1 MENFVRQN
9 QLIEIVVFSIA
20 PLLSLV
26 TARFG
31 LKSWLKFEILSS
43 IMIASILIF
52 CPNTILKHILNGQF
66 EQYHRFLLALLACYM
81 IASILQPLFL
91 LNSNDESIFSGHLW
105 AKLIANTLILVI
117 NINSYYLQNPHWNYK
132 LLCSSG
138 SFALFSMLISGY
150 YYMITKKPRNSSP
163 FHDFVNHVAKYE
175 SFLLIISGIA
185 MLAYPD
191 RFLFELASPAK
202 DSHRMIVRMAA
213 AIIMSLSFESQNVSE
228 FTYLK
233 DKKTFMLARLI
244 VSGFF
249 ILFIRSSNK
258 KILNF
263 GYRAV
268 LWS

>member
-1 MENFVRQN
+1 
-9 QLIEIVVFSIA
+9 
-20 PLLSLV
+20 
-26 TARFG
+26 
-31 LKSWLKFEILSS
+31 
-43 IMIASILIF
+43 
-52 CPNTILKHILNGQF
+52 
-66 EQYHRFLLALLACYM
+66 
-81 IASILQPLFL
+81 
-91 LNSNDESIFSGHLW
+91 
-105 AKLIANTLILVI
+105 
-117 NINSYYLQNPHWNYK
+117 
-132 LLCSSG
+132 
-138 SFALFSMLISGY
+138 MLISGY

-244 VSGFF
+244 GGSLELVAIFCGVYYFKV
-249 ILFIRSSNK
+249 ISSNK
-258 KILNF
+258 VIAGLLSCNMFYNLVVTVGYAKTNIVQVKID
-263 GYRAV
+263 
-268 LWS
+268 